1 MAVDSVPNEAS
12 FLPQPLRHRISSRDR
27 VIAKILF
34 FVIFLPQ
41 SSNAVIFGHEIGPVP
56 VNNLHRVFLFRT
68 NIEFVEDH
76 HPLVLE
82 VVQRPF
88 LRLAVGR
95 LLRTEGRIAGFG
107 ELDPHFAK
115 GPGEGFV
122 IFCLKL
128 LFS

>member
-1 MAVDSVPNEAS
+1 MKLGVTLWHHYLRVKQGKETCVDGIQLNNSASSHGRDAEPNLS
-12 FLPQPLRHRISSRDR
+12 DTI
-27 VIAKILF
+27 ILG
-34 FVIFLPQ
+34 Q
-41 SSNAVIFGHEIGPVP
+41 EIGPVP

-88 LRLAVGR
+88 LRLY
-95 LLRTEGRIAGFG
+95 
-107 ELDPHFAK
+107 
-115 GPGEGFV
+115 
-122 IFCLKL
+122 CLKL